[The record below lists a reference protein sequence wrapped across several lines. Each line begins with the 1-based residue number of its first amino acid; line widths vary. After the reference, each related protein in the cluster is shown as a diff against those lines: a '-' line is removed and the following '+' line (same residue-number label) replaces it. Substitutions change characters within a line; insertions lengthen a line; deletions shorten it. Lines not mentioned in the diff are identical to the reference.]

1 MKHPIR
7 IDAKHRYW
15 IPGAT
20 KELQVPGFS
29 ELCTAMGVTKPNPFH
44 TAEGRDRGIS
54 VHKWF
59 HFLASGKV
67 PKALPD
73 ERIRGKVE
81 GIKKFLL
88 DTRFMLHAAEEPQYD
103 TENRTACTPDA
114 WGHIGVWPWL
124 IDVKSG
130 GKTKTHAL
138 QTACQTLALRANG
151 FQPQKRGA
159 LYLKNGGY
167 KLIEHTD
174 RLDLD
179 RWKDIAAGYHA
190 LDEAGREIFAATQRL
205 SDDSADKFDA
215 ATVRAFAAR
224 SHYL

>member
-7 IDAKHRYW
+7 IDKAHRYW

-20 KELQVPGFS
+20 KELQVPGYS
-29 ELCTAMGVTKPNPFH
+29 ELSNSMGVTKPNPFY
-44 TAEGRDRGIS
+44 TSDGRDRGIS

-59 HFLASGKV
+59 HFLAYGKV
-67 PKALPD
+67 PEALPD

-81 GIKKFLL
+81 GIKKFLM
-88 DTRFMLHAAEEPQYD
+88 DTRFILNGAEEPHYD
-103 TENRTACTPDA
+103 PVNRTACTPDA
-114 WGHIGVWPWL
+114 WGHIGVWPWVL
-124 IDVKSG
+124 DVKNG
-130 GKTKTHAL
+130 GKIKTHAL

-167 KLIEHTD
+167 KLIDHTD

-179 RWKDIAAGYHA
+179 RWKDIAKGYHA
-190 LDEAGREIFAATQRL
+190 LDEAGRERFAGSEKL
-205 SDDSADKFDA
+205 EDA
-215 ATVRAFAAR
+215 KTKDWKIVRAFAAR